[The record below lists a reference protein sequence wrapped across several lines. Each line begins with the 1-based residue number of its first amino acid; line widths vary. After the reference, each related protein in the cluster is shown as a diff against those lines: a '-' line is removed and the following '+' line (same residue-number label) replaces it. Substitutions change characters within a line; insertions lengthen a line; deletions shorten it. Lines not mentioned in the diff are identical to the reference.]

1 MCSDPFT
8 DRKLL
13 HKVHWT
19 LDIDVR
25 KVFSFLVYSHP
36 DDFIIEDVRK
46 SESYVENKKM
56 QKKKLFFF
64 TKWSLVPA
72 PPPLLW
78 RQWTYHDWCHWHRVT
93 EEYGRWVVKRQQSV
107 WIEISRLAS
116 GQEWGQGQGG
126 ATRSG
131 EMGPS
136 LAIGKSCSVDHS
148 DVTAD
153 FMLYMVKRFHF
164 SCLPCQ

>member
-25 KVFSFLVYSHP
+25 KVFSFHVYSHP

-56 QKKKLFFF
+56 QKKQLFFLQ
-64 TKWSLVPA
+64 SDHLCPHL
-72 PPPLLW
+72 PPSSDDNDHTMTVIGIGWHKNMADELL
-78 RQWTYHDWCHWHRVT
+78 
-93 EEYGRWVVKRQQSV
+93 
-107 WIEISRLAS
+107 S
-116 GQEWGQGQGG
+116 GNN
-126 ATRSG
+126 
-131 EMGPS
+131 
-136 LAIGKSCSVDHS
+136 
-148 DVTAD
+148 
-153 FMLYMVKRFHF
+153 
-164 SCLPCQ
+164 PCELR